1 MASQVGN
8 VSRDGTCANSST
20 KCANKGVAINGTDA
34 RYSTDKS
41 AEAGGMGLGGLRTV
55 QKRGSDDQHACR
67 LHVIRDVRK
76 SVFTLRIRVFTG
88 VNALREFAGSRPLRS
103 IFVRACPDSVPCKP
117 PIRVKVVRKGP
128 ASRQVKQRAV
138 RSRPFYNR
146 ASVSRK

>member
-1 MASQVGN
+1 MASQGGN
-8 VSRDGTCANSST
+8 VSRDGKCANSST

-88 VNALREFAGSRPLRS
+88 SIAEHVDANLPFATDYRARS
-103 IFVRACPDSVPCKP
+103 PV
-117 PIRVKVVRKGP
+117 
-128 ASRQVKQRAV
+128 QRALQ
-138 RSRPFYNR
+138 STCTPESS
-146 ASVSRK
+146 A